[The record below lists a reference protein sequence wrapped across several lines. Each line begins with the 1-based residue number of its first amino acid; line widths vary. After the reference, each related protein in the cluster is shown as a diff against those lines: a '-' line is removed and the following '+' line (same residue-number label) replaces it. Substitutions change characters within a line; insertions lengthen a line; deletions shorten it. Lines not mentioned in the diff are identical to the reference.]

1 LQVESIFASQLTAAY
16 TFSHYSLLHN
26 IINECNIFSL
36 LSGTATLGHTD
47 PQDLLRAI
55 NDELERIN
63 SCDENRRSEHG
74 ILYAL
79 FISCDASM
87 DCVNEER
94 DIATLWT
101 VGIGEDCAKGLSKSF
116 QVRPYYTGFLK
127 AVNSKVKELE
137 ENILVPAIMQEKF
150 SLVKGMI
157 CISCDPK
164 CVNFSSLSAAAKQ
177 HLPVTGSGGTSLSAA
192 ATTHEGLSIVGNAGG
207 SVATT
212 TYTRAVSYAYALS
225 TVWKEPY
232 SPFKGGQKNGKPKIG
247 SILDACLPSF
257 LAVCVSCKVLEFI
270 LQTSSTAGEIDSHGG
285 DLVKSLTN
293 YQFIQQLRYQAL
305 PSVCSVV
312 AATSLAPEHGSTA
325 VMAATVASISSWGSI
340 LAGLF
345 VGWLVSLL
353 VSFNIG

>member
-1 LQVESIFASQLTAAY
+1 
-16 TFSHYSLLHN
+16 
-26 IINECNIFSL
+26 
-36 LSGTATLGHTD
+36 
-47 PQDLLRAI
+47 
-55 NDELERIN
+55 
-63 SCDENRRSEHG
+63 
-74 ILYAL
+74 
-79 FISCDASM
+79 M
-87 DCVNEER
+87 DSVNEEK

-116 QVRPYYTGFLK
+116 QVRPYYTGFLID
-127 AVNSKVKELE
+127 VNSKVKELE
-137 ENILVPAIMQEKF
+137 ESILVPAMKEEM

-164 CVNFSSLSAAAKQ
+164 CVNYSSLSAAATQ

-212 TYTRAVSYAYALS
+212 TYTRAVSYSYALS
-225 TVWKEPY
+225 TSWKEPY
-232 SPFKGGQKNGKPKIG
+232 SPFKGGQRKGKPKIG

-257 LAVCVSCKVLEFI
+257 LAVCVSCKVLDFV
-270 LQTSSTAGEIDSHGG
+270 LHTSIGGEIDSHGE
-285 DLVKSLTN
+285 DLVKTLTN
-293 YQFIQQLRYQAL
+293 CQFIQQLRYQAL

-325 VMAATVASISSWGSI
+325 VMAAAVASISSWGSI

-345 VGWLVSLL
+345 AGWLVSFL
-353 VSFNIG
+353 VSFNIGSFVSVLFYTGTNESSI